1 MINRAKGQVTR
12 VETLDERV
20 KNRRTKG
27 MIRQS
32 CNANLAEEKGAQ
44 RTISMEMKRL
54 KTRDK

>member
-27 MIRQS
+27 LVRLEDNLVS
-32 CNANLAEEKGAQ
+32 NANLAEEKAVSELF
-44 RTISMEMKRL
+44 RWR
-54 KTRDK
+54 